1 MRTHLSLF
9 SLVYEN
15 RHTNIVTIYSKEITT
30 TTVTTTTAN
39 TINNKVNANSDPGTI
54 IQIMRQ
60 GRKYEY
66 KLRRHKFGICKLRS
80 RTGNKIVGQGR

>member
-66 KLRRHKFGICKLRS
+66 KLRRHKFGIWKLRS
-80 RTGNKIVGQGR
+80 RTCNKIVGQGR

>member
-30 TTVTTTTAN
+30 TTITTTTAN
-39 TINNKVNANSDPGTI
+39 TTNNKVNANSGPGTI

-66 KLRRHKFGICKLRS
+66 KSRRHKFGMCKLRS